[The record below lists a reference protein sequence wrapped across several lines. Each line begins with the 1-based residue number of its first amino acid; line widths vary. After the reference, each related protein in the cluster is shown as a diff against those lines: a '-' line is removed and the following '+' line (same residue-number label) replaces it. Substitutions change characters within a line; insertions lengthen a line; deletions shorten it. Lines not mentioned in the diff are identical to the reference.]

1 MTTSSDHRTPAT
13 PKPSGEHW
21 FELTATLSRESTE
34 AFGDW
39 LYDELRQLEDQL
51 EAYVTP
57 NSRRKARGRKSG

>member
-13 PKPSGEHW
+13 PPPSGEHW
-21 FELTATLSRESTE
+21 FELTATLCRESTD

-39 LYDELRQLEDQL
+39 LSDNLRALEVQL

-57 NSRRKARGRKSG
+57 NSRRKSSGR

>member
-13 PKPSGEHW
+13 PRPSGEHW
-21 FELTATLSRESTE
+21 SELTATLSHESTE

-39 LYDELRQLEDQL
+39 LCLELRALEDRL

-57 NSRRKARGRKSG
+57 RSRRKGRKR

>member
-13 PKPSGEHW
+13 PRPCGEHW

-39 LYDELRQLEDQL
+39 LSYELKQLEDRL

-57 NSRRKARGRKSG
+57 NSRRKSRRR

>member
-13 PKPSGEHW
+13 PRPSGEHW
-21 FELTATLSRESTE
+21 FELTATLCRESTE

-39 LYDELRQLEDQL
+39 LSDELRALESQL

-57 NSRRKARGRKSG
+57 KSRGKCRAR

>member
-1 MTTSSDHRTPAT
+1 MTTSSDHRTPTT

-39 LYDELRQLEDQL
+39 LRDELRLLEDRL

-57 NSRRKARGRKSG
+57 NSRRRSGGR